1 MSPSTVKV
9 LLAVQIIVQAEF
21 CARSTGAADVAP
33 VDVIVTPAPA
43 TKLVRPVPIDCTFIC
58 SPIAK
63 IAGGI
68 VTTTALALD
77 VVTNLP
83 ESAATNVY
91 VVPVCALKE
100 RFIFAVLITGA
111 VKVLLVKVSV
121 PVNVATPVRVLLAT
135 LIVLLVKVC
144 VAARPTKVSLVVA
157 GSVRVLVPAMA
168 LA

>member
-1 MSPSTVKV
+1 VKV

-43 TKLVRPVPIDCTFIC
+43 TKLVRPAPIDCTFIC
-58 SPIAK
+58 SPVAK

-83 ESAATNVY
+83 ESAATSVY

-100 RFIFAVLITGA
+100 RFTFGA
-111 VKVLLVKVSV
+111 VK
-121 PVNVATPVRVLLAT
+121 
-135 LIVLLVKVC
+135 VLLVKVC

-157 GSVRVLVPAMA
+157 GSVKVLVPAMA
-168 LA
+168 LAWTVVVPEVEPLKAKLATGGTVL